1 MRFITG
7 ALVVL
12 AGSMLWG
19 IGALAVSWAY
29 AAGGNRGAGETATY
43 GGMAVVGAGC
53 LILFLAHRDDLPP
66 A

>member
-19 IGALAVSWAY
+19 VGALAVSWAY
-29 AAGGNRGAGETATY
+29 AAGGNRNAGETATY
-43 GGMAVVGAGC
+43 GGMVIVAAGG
-53 LILFLAHRDDLPP
+53 LILFLAHRDDPP
-66 A
+66 PF